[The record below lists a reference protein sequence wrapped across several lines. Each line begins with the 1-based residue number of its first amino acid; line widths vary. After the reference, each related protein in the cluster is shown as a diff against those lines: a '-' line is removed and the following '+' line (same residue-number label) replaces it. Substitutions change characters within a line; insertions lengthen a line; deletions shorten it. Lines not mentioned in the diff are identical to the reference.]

1 MNPPPLPPAAPVAT
15 TTSQAPRHLLPVIIA
30 TITLTWLGDFLF
42 WGHMPGISLA
52 LYFCGMAGAIIA
64 LRWQKWSGPKVW
76 IAAGLMLAASYAT
89 ALEISFTN
97 VMVLIALLGVIA
109 GECWYLELPAGWARW
124 SEPAVSW
131 LAAPG
136 RWIWFVGAVQK
147 TPWSASD
154 FHIPSRDRFSRA
166 VRIFA
171 PAAALTVVFVVVFGY
186 GNAIFGEILSRICN
200 DIAVWVLAFDFSIP
214 RFFFWAAFATL
225 ALAIARPRTAP
236 GKPRL
241 WTRRLTAIR
250 RSDMTVAALQSIS
263 ILFVLNVLFFMVNTI
278 DVFYLWYHA
287 KPPMQVNFSR
297 YVHEGVF
304 SLTVAVLLSAVVIA
318 TIFQQEENVRRTPF
332 LKSLAMLW
340 IVQNLML
347 IAGVFLRLKLYV
359 DAYQLTAQ
367 RFYVGCFLMLVTAG
381 FALLAWHVARD
392 GDINTLIFRNTLAT
406 FALFFTL
413 QFVNVA
419 GHVAHYNVQ
428 RWRYESGRTLDIG
441 YIQSLG
447 PDAWRSLGDI
457 AFASGPRLN
466 ERSQATEILRAIVAS
481 EKARAEATDWRSLQI
496 RHEHQSRWLLGQIQH
511 LGM

>member
-1 MNPPPLPPAAPVAT
+1 MNPPPTPSSNPIAT
-15 TTSQAPRHLLPVIIA
+15 ASPISRHLRPVIAA
-30 TITLTWLGDFLF
+30 TFTLTWLGDFLF
-42 WGHMPGISLA
+42 WGRMPGVSLA
-52 LYFCGMAGAIIA
+52 LYFCVMAAAIIA
-64 LRWQKWSGPKVW
+64 LRWRKWSGPKVW

-97 VMVLIALLGVIA
+97 VAVLIALLGVIA

-136 RWIWFVGAVQK
+136 RWIWFLGVARK
-147 TPWSASD
+147 TQWNAAD
-154 FHIPSRDRFSRA
+154 FHVPSRDRISRA
-166 VRIFA
+166 FRIFT
-171 PAAALTVVFVVVFGY
+171 PAVSLTIVFMVVFGY
-186 GNAIFGEILSRICN
+186 GNAIFGELLSSICT
-200 DIAVWVLAFDFSIP
+200 DIGLWVLAFDFSIP
-214 RFFFWAAFATL
+214 RFIFWIGLATF
-225 ALAIARPRTAP
+225 ALAIAHPRTAP
-236 GKPRL
+236 GKPRI
-241 WTRRLTAIR
+241 WTRRLSPIR
-250 RSDMTVAALQSIS
+250 RSDMTVASLQSMAV
-263 ILFVLNVLFFMVNTI
+263 LFVLNFLFFLVNTI

-287 KPPMQVNFSR
+287 KPPMQVNFSI

-304 SLTVAVLLSAVVIA
+304 SLTVAVLLSAAVIA
-318 TIFQQEENVRRTPF
+318 TIFQQEEHVRRTPF

-340 IVQNLML
+340 IVQNLIL

-367 RFYVGCFLMLVTAG
+367 RFYVGCFLMLVTSG

-413 QFVNVA
+413 QFLNVA

-428 RWRYESGRTLDIG
+428 RWQHEPGRTLDVA

-447 PDAWRSLGDI
+447 PDAWRALGDI
-457 AFASGPRLN
+457 AFTTATRAN
-466 ERSQATEILRAIVAS
+466 ERTQAAEILRGIAAA
-481 EKARAEATDWRSLQI
+481 EKERAEYTDWRSLQI
-496 RHEHQSRWLLGQIQH
+496 RHEHQSRWLLGRIQQ